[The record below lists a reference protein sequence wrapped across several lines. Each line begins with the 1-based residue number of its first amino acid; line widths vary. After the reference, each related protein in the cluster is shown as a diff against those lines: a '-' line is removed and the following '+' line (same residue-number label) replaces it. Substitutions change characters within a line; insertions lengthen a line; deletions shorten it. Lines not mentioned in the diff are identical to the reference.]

1 MKSWP
6 VYHVCVAR
14 FHFQSKYPPPA
25 PPNWYLIPE
34 KLLLFYVDYEIYAIS
49 GYTGSRLTRLTDI
62 LQTTQRSMKM
72 ANREFYDVIII
83 GGGPAGLSA
92 GIYALRA
99 SMRSVLIEKA
109 SPGGQVTLTDEVE
122 NYPGFKNING
132 YDLSEKFLDH
142 AKSYNLEV
150 LSQEATV
157 VEPGL
162 DWHTVQLD
170 DDKRLK
176 SHAVI
181 LASGGLPRKLNIPGE
196 DEFYGKGVSY
206 CAVCDGFFFRN
217 KTVVVVG
224 GGDTAVEE
232 ALYLSKLA
240 QKVYLVHRRDAL
252 RASMILQQRLKADKK
267 IEILWD
273 TIVTAIKAHEGEVNA
288 VDLQNTVTGK
298 SRELAADGV
307 FIGIG
312 FDPDNRLVPAGTKV
326 NADGYV
332 CTDERCETNLPGIFA
347 IGDLREKYGRQI
359 VLSAADGC
367 TAALAAA
374 YYVEVKRA
382 AENL

>member
-1 MKSWP
+1 
-6 VYHVCVAR
+6 
-14 FHFQSKYPPPA
+14 
-25 PPNWYLIPE
+25 
-34 KLLLFYVDYEIYAIS
+34 
-49 GYTGSRLTRLTDI
+49 
-62 LQTTQRSMKM
+62 M
-72 ANREFYDVIII
+72 ANREYYDVIIV

-92 GIYALRA
+92 AIYALRA
-99 SMRSVLIEKA
+99 SMRTVLIEKA
-109 SPGGQVTLTDEVE
+109 APGGQITLTDEVE

-132 YDLSEKFLDH
+132 YDLSEKFLSH

-150 LSQEATV
+150 LSQEAV
-157 VEPGL
+157 VLEPGL
-162 DWHTVQLD
+162 DWHSVQFNGD
-170 DDKRLK
+170 EKLK
-176 SHAVI
+176 SHAII
-181 LASGGLPRKLNIPGE
+181 LASGGLPRRLNIPGE

-252 RASMILQQRLKADKK
+252 RASMILQQRLAADNK

-273 TIVTAIKAHEGEVNA
+273 TIVTAIKPQEGQVNA
-288 VDLQNTVTGK
+288 VELQHTQTEEA
-298 SRELAADGV
+298 RELATDGI

-312 FDPDNRLVPAGTKV
+312 FDPNNQLVPAGIKV
-326 NADGYV
+326 NSDGFV
-332 CTDERCETNLPGIFA
+332 CTDEKCETSIPGLYA

>member
-1 MKSWP
+1 
-6 VYHVCVAR
+6 
-14 FHFQSKYPPPA
+14 
-25 PPNWYLIPE
+25 
-34 KLLLFYVDYEIYAIS
+34 
-49 GYTGSRLTRLTDI
+49 
-62 LQTTQRSMKM
+62 M
-72 ANREFYDVIII
+72 ANRKYYDVIII

-92 GIYALRA
+92 AIYALRA
-99 SMRSVLIEKA
+99 SMRTVLIEKA
-109 SPGGQVTLTDEVE
+109 SPGGQMTLTDEVE
-122 NYPGFKNING
+122 NYPGIANING
-132 YDLSEKFLDH
+132 YDLSQKFLEH

-150 LSQEATV
+150 LSREATDL
-157 VEPGL
+157 EPGL
-162 DWHTVQLD
+162 RWHTVQLD
-170 DDKRLK
+170 GDERLK

-224 GGDTAVEE
+224 GGDTAAEE

-252 RASMILQQRLKADKK
+252 RAGMILQQRVKADKK

-273 TIVTAIKAHEGEVNA
+273 TVVTAIKGDAGQVSA
-288 VDLQNTVTGK
+288 VDLQNTQTEEV
-298 SRELAADGV
+298 RELAADGV

-312 FDPDNRLVPAGTKV
+312 FDPNNQLVPAGTKV

-332 CTDERCETNLPGIFA
+332 CTDERCETNFSGIFA

-374 YYVEVKRA
+374 YHVEVKRA

>member
-1 MKSWP
+1 
-6 VYHVCVAR
+6 
-14 FHFQSKYPPPA
+14 
-25 PPNWYLIPE
+25 
-34 KLLLFYVDYEIYAIS
+34 
-49 GYTGSRLTRLTDI
+49 
-62 LQTTQRSMKM
+62 M
-72 ANREFYDVIII
+72 ANREYYDVIII

-92 GIYALRA
+92 AIYALRA
-99 SMRSVLIEKA
+99 SMRTVLIEKA
-109 SPGGQVTLTDEVE
+109 SPGGQITLTDEVE

-132 YDLSEKFLDH
+132 YDLSEKFLSH

-150 LSQEATV
+150 LSQEAAV
-157 VEPGL
+157 LEPGL
-162 DWHTVQLD
+162 DWHTVQLNGD
-170 DDKRLK
+170 EQLK

-217 KTVVVVG
+217 KTVVVAG

-252 RASMILQQRLKADKK
+252 RASMILQQRLAADKK

-273 TIVTAIKAHEGEVNA
+273 TIVTAIKSQEGQVSA
-288 VDLQNTVTGK
+288 VELQDTRSEET
-298 SRELAADGV
+298 RELAADGI

-312 FDPDNRLVPAGTKV
+312 FDPNNQLVPAGIKV

-332 CTDERCETNLPGIFA
+332 CTDEKCETSIPGLYA

>member
-1 MKSWP
+1 
-6 VYHVCVAR
+6 
-14 FHFQSKYPPPA
+14 
-25 PPNWYLIPE
+25 
-34 KLLLFYVDYEIYAIS
+34 
-49 GYTGSRLTRLTDI
+49 
-62 LQTTQRSMKM
+62 M
-72 ANREFYDVIII
+72 ANREYYDVIII

-92 GIYALRA
+92 AIYALRA
-99 SMRSVLIEKA
+99 SMRTVLIEKA
-109 SPGGQVTLTDEVE
+109 SPGGQITLSDEVE
-122 NYPGFKNING
+122 NYPGFKSING
-132 YDLSEKFLDH
+132 YDLSEKFLSH
-142 AKSYNLEV
+142 AKSYNLEI
-150 LSQEATV
+150 LSQEAV
-157 VEPGL
+157 AVEPGL
-162 DWHTVQLD
+162 DWHTVQLGGD
-170 DDKRLK
+170 EKLK
-176 SHAVI
+176 SHTII

-206 CAVCDGFFFRN
+206 CAVCDGFFFRD

-240 QKVYLVHRRDAL
+240 RKVYLVHRRDTL
-252 RASMILQQRLKADKK
+252 RASMILQQRLEADNK

-273 TIVTAIKAHEGEVNA
+273 TIVTAIKSQEGQVSA
-288 VDLQNTVTGK
+288 VDLQGTQTEEI
-298 SRELAADGV
+298 RELAADGI

-312 FDPDNRLVPAGTKV
+312 FDPNNQLVPAGTKV
-326 NADGYV
+326 NSDGYV
-332 CTDERCETNLPGIFA
+332 CTDEKCETNIPGLFA

>member
-1 MKSWP
+1 
-6 VYHVCVAR
+6 
-14 FHFQSKYPPPA
+14 
-25 PPNWYLIPE
+25 
-34 KLLLFYVDYEIYAIS
+34 
-49 GYTGSRLTRLTDI
+49 
-62 LQTTQRSMKM
+62 M
-72 ANREFYDVIII
+72 ANREYYDVIII

-92 GIYALRA
+92 AIYALRA
-99 SMRSVLIEKA
+99 SMRTVLIEKA
-109 SPGGQVTLTDEVE
+109 APGGQITLTDAVE
-122 NYPGFKNING
+122 NYPGFINING
-132 YDLSEKFLDH
+132 FELSEKLLDH

-157 VEPGL
+157 LDPGL
-162 DWHTVQLD
+162 DWHAVQLD
-170 DDKRLK
+170 SEERLK

-224 GGDTAVEE
+224 GGDTAAEE

-240 QKVYLVHRRDAL
+240 RKVYMVHRRDAL

-273 TIVTAIKAHEGEVNA
+273 TIVTSIKAREGQVCA
-288 VDLQNTVTGK
+288 VDLQSTQTAED
-298 SRELAADGV
+298 RELATDGV
-307 FIGIG
+307 FIFIG
-312 FDPDNRLVPAGTKV
+312 FDPNNQMVPAGTKV
-326 NADGYV
+326 NTDGYV
-332 CTDERCETNLPGIFA
+332 CTDEKCATNIPGIYA

-374 YYVEVKRA
+374 YYVETKRA
-382 AENL
+382 SENF